1 MKRRGAR
8 AGMQRSWAKL
18 LTFAL
23 DIVVIEGD
31 SMAPTFTRGD
41 WLLVRYLRPSTAPR
55 VKVGEVVLIER
66 TDQPGPLLIKR
77 LKDIRGDSPN
87 RHYPTYWVEGDN
99 KELSQ
104 DSRTWGALSGDE
116 IVGKVLFRVKQSA
129 Q

>member
-8 AGMQRSWAKL
+8 AGAQRSWARL

-55 VKVGEVVLIER
+55 VKVGEVVLVER

>member
-104 DSRTWGALSGDE
+104 DSRAWGALSGDE
-116 IVGKVLFRVKQSA
+116 IVGKVLFRVKQSPH
-129 Q
+129 

>member
-8 AGMQRSWAKL
+8 AGAQRSWARM

-31 SMAPTFTRGD
+31 SMAPTFIRGD
-41 WLLVRYLRPSTAPR
+41 WLLVRYLRPSIAPR
-55 VKVGEVVLIER
+55 VKAGEVVLVER

-104 DSRTWGALSGDE
+104 DSRAWGALSGDE
-116 IVGKVLFRVKQSA
+116 IVGKVLFRIKHSA
-129 Q
+129 H

>member
-8 AGMQRSWAKL
+8 AGIQRSWARL

-55 VKVGEVVLIER
+55 VKVGEVVLVER

-99 KELSQ
+99 GELSQ
-104 DSRTWGALSGDE
+104 DSRTWGALEGAE
-116 IVGKVLFRVKQSA
+116 IVGKVLFRVKRA
-129 Q
+129 AR

>member
-1 MKRRGAR
+1 
-8 AGMQRSWAKL
+8 MQRSWAKL

-55 VKVGEVVLIER
+55 VKVGEVVLVER